1 MILDQIIDH
10 VPALPEEEDAR
21 ILNQPFS
28 LAVNNIGKDPF
39 VGSLATGKIH
49 SGTIGV
55 GDMMK
60 TLERGSSNNDD
71 AGGANMEAQKVVALF
86 VNRGTTREPLSETE
100 RVGAGDIITVAGID
114 ANVGDTI
121 TNATGG
127 TPEALETPPLTP
139 PTVSMTFSTNTSP
152 LQGRDGSIV
161 TSSKIKERLI
171 KETDNN
177 ITLTVEPKGEQ
188 CEVFARG
195 ELQLGILIEQMRRE
209 DYEFCVSPPKIV
221 TDENNMEPY
230 LEVIVDVDSEYS
242 GTVINGLTGGRKG
255 ALVEM
260 SENESD
266 NRARLLFHV
275 PARGLLG
282 FGPEVATLTHGSAI
296 VNHLFL
302 EMRPYAGERGDDLA
316 KGKLV
321 ATESGKTAAYGL
333 NLLQPR
339 GELFVGPG
347 IDVYEGMVVGENAR
361 DGDLDVNLAKVRH

>member
-1 MILDQIIDH
+1 M
-10 VPALPEEEDAR
+10 
-21 ILNQPFS
+21 
-28 LAVNNIGKDPF
+28 
-39 VGSLATGKIH
+39 
-49 SGTIGV
+49 
-55 GDMMK
+55 
-60 TLERGSSNNDD
+60 
-71 AGGANMEAQKVVALF
+71 
-86 VNRGTTREPLSETE
+86 
-100 RVGAGDIITVAGID
+100 
-114 ANVGDTI
+114 
-121 TNATGG
+121 
-127 TPEALETPPLTP
+127 
-139 PTVSMTFSTNTSP
+139 
-152 LQGRDGSIV
+152 

-282 FGPEVATLTHGSAI
+282 FGPEVATLTQGSAI
-296 VNHLFL
+296 VNHLFQ
-302 EMRPYAGERGDDLA
+302 
-316 KGKLV
+316 K
-321 ATESGKTAAYGL
+321 
-333 NLLQPR
+333 
-339 GELFVGPG
+339 
-347 IDVYEGMVVGENAR
+347 
-361 DGDLDVNLAKVRH
+361 